1 MARRSR
7 RRSGFSFWGP
17 FPAYTRR
24 TPRSSV
30 RVTGCCLPLA
40 LGLAAAP
47 ITGALGLRRAWR
59 FRVRSG

>member
-1 MARRSR
+1 MRRRSR
-7 RRSGFSFWGP
+7 RRSGFGFWGP
-17 FPAYTRR
+17 FPSYTRR

-47 ITGALGLRRAWR
+47 VTAAVGLSRAWR
-59 FRVRSG
+59 ARAG

>member
-47 ITGALGLRRAWR
+47 ATAAVGLRHVWRA
-59 FRVRSG
+59 RST

>member
-17 FPAYTRR
+17 FPSYTRR

-47 ITGALGLRRAWR
+47 ATAAVGLRRAWR
-59 FRVRSG
+59 ARSV